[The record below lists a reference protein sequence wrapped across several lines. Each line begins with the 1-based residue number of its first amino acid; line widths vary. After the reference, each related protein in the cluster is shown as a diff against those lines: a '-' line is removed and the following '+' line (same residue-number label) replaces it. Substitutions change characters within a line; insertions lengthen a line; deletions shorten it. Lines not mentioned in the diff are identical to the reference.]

1 MLRRLRP
8 TTSPQGRQCPKNIK
22 IIQLSRH
29 SPILLKKALILLKE
43 SGGAGTLQFLIEH
56 FSFLGFEGQ
65 YWMLIGV
72 GVIAVFICFVRI
84 NRNRI

>member
-1 MLRRLRP
+1 
-8 TTSPQGRQCPKNIK
+8 
-22 IIQLSRH
+22 
-29 SPILLKKALILLKE
+29 LLKKALILLKK